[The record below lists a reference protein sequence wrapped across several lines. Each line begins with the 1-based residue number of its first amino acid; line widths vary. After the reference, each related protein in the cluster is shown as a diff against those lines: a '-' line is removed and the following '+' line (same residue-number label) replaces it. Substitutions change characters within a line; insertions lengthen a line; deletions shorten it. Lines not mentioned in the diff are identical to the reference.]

1 MIIQKI
7 YLTKREESEIGSAH
21 QVLKTKTSVKK
32 AIDALEDPAVVAPT
46 AKRVIETNEIAA
58 QITSQAGV
66 TTIVATPNMAVSLL
80 ENMTLET
87 RSINLTAR
95 PEKASLSTKWQSL
108 NKGLKSDQ
116 TEFQSV
122 KRAFCRVYKQ

>member
-1 MIIQKI
+1 MIIQTI
-7 YLTKREESEIGSAH
+7 NLTKREESEIGSAH
-21 QVLKTKTSVKK
+21 QVPKTKTSVKK
-32 AIDALEDPAVVAPT
+32 ATDALGDPAVVALT
-46 AKRVIETNEIAA
+46 AIRVIETNEIAA

-80 ENMTLET
+80 ENMNLET
-87 RSINLTAR
+87 RSINLTVH

-108 NKGLKSDQ
+108 NKGLKLDQ

-122 KRAFCRVYKQ
+122 KRTFCRVSKQ